1 MTNKI
6 ALYTV
11 LTGSYDRLTQLNA
24 QYVSGIDCYVVTDDP
39 DLSESGWKPI
49 LVNREADPHRQQRR
63 LKLDFTLIPQLD
75 SYEKIVYVDAN
86 ISLLRPIN
94 EILRVYRGG
103 LLTVQHPLRN
113 CVYHEAWAIIDLKKA
128 GREETL
134 NQIAD
139 YAKAGIR
146 PASGMYQTGV
156 MIRDR
161 SEKVIEFCKEWLS
174 ELEKYTH
181 RDQLSI
187 IPARDR
193 TGIQIATVNIN
204 VFRRMFKIN
213 PHITKKKPK
222 IHYLLPYST
231 EKNIGKAYNEAIE
244 QLKAADDDWIVL
256 RDGDTLFPTP
266 QWGNQINEALMRCGH
281 DFGLIGAMT
290 NRIGDTHQRVEGMF
304 DEWDIRKHVT
314 KAFELQ
320 DQYWAEVEETAKGV
334 AGFFMAFQVKTW
346 KQIKFVDTTDPNI
359 SRMFDTAF
367 YKAVRAK
374 KMKVGLMKGLYILH
388 LYRPLSDNP
397 RQDVKH
403 LL

>member
-1 MTNKI
+1 MSKI

-11 LTGSYDRLTQLNA
+11 LTGGYDRLLPLNA
-24 QYVSGIDCYVVTDDP
+24 QFTAGIDCYVVTDDP
-39 DLSESGWKPI
+39 TLSVAGWSPI
-49 LVNREADPHRQQRR
+49 IVDRQGDPHRQQRR

-75 SYEKIVYVDAN
+75 QYENIIYVDAN
-86 ISLLRPIN
+86 ISILRPLH
-94 EILRVYRGG
+94 EVLRLYRGG
-103 LLTVQHPLRN
+103 LLTLQHPLRN

-134 NQIAD
+134 SQVSE
-139 YAKAGIR
+139 YAKEGIR
-146 PASGMYQTGV
+146 PGSGMYQTGM

-161 SEKVIEFCKEWLS
+161 SEKVIEFCREWLS
-174 ELEKYTH
+174 ELEKHTH

-193 TGIQIATVNIN
+193 TGIQIATIN
-204 VFRRMFKIN
+204 MNTFRRMFKIN
-213 PHITKKKPK
+213 PHITKKMPK

-231 EKNIGKAYNEAIE
+231 EKNIGKAYNDAIE
-244 QLKAADDDWIVL
+244 QLRAADDDWIVL

-266 QWGNQINEALMRCGH
+266 QWGNQINEALMRYGH
-281 DFGLIGAMT
+281 EYQLIGAMT
-290 NRIGDTHQRVEGMF
+290 NRIGDMHQRVDGMF
-304 DEWDIRKHVT
+304 EEWDIRKHVT

-320 DQYWAEVEETAKGV
+320 DQHWAEVEETAKGV
-334 AGFFMAFQVKTW
+334 AGFFMAFQVRTW
-346 KQIKFVDTTDPNI
+346 KQIKFVDTTDLNK
-359 SRMFDTAF
+359 SRTFDTIF
-367 YKAVRAK
+367 YKAVRSK

-388 LYRPLSDNP
+388 LYRPLSDSP